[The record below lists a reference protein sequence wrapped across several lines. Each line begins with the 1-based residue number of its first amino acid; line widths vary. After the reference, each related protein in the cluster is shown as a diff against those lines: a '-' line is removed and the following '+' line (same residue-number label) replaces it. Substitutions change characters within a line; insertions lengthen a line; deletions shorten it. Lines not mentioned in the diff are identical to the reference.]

1 MAKTNTTKKVE
12 EVVVPTAVV
21 ADNATTTTEDATVTT
36 EIKAPSKADQAQVIF
51 TEEAAKGEEK
61 LRARTMARF
70 SAELQMSTACGSTY
84 FQNAKKKAAG
94 EKVKHYYKPKS
105 EKPANEPTDDVNE
118 DAVLFNVKKEDG
130 TVESFM
136 KLEDANQSIEA
147 NGGELISEEEAAT
160 LLA

>member
-84 FQNAKKKAAG
+84 FQNCKKKAAG
-94 EKVKHYYKPKS
+94 EKVKHYYKPAS
-105 EKPANEPTDDVNE
+105 ERKTTTETVDDSQEEADVFE
-118 DAVLFNVKKEDG
+118 SELADG
-130 TVESFM
+130 TIKCFLSQADKEEF
-136 KLEDANQSIEA
+136 DAA
-147 NGGELISEEEAAT
+147 NAEL
-160 LLA
+160 LKPLAE